1 MVPLSLAP
9 IGTELRLDEIHAGRG
24 LKQRLETF
32 WLLPGEVVIVVNDN
46 GPLILSVKQT
56 RLVIGRGVAT
66 KICVTPLKE
75 AGEE

>member
-32 WLLPGEVVIVVNDN
+32 GLLPGEVVMVVNDN
-46 GPLILSVKQT
+46 GPLILSV
-56 RLVIGRGVAT
+56 RNRPAW
-66 KICVTPLKE
+66 
-75 AGEE
+75 